1 MISESS
7 ITPYA
12 VPRAIRLIQ
21 GDPVPSRKPKAIPLA
36 DERPEGE
43 PTTRRRRSEA
53 QQQKNEE
60 TRVRLLN
67 AAARV
72 IGKYGYAGCSI
83 ARVAARAKVAHG
95 TFYLHFKS
103 QQDLFDQLLP
113 ALGAEMLEVI
123 GKAVRD
129 SKSLIELE
137 HRGLVANFDYL
148 VQHPYLHR
156 VTSEAELY
164 APVAYRQYFE
174 ELAKPYKKSLRR
186 SMAAQSQPAFNEE
199 QLDAVISMLLGAR
212 YYLLTRF
219 CVQGNS
225 LKPLTKELTETY
237 LRFVAEGLGAKLETA
252 IIAKAAPAAEVV
264 PLAPRRKRK
273 AEG

>member
-1 MISESS
+1 LTVPPRKAKSS
-7 ITPYA
+7 SPT
-12 VPRAIRLIQ
+12 
-21 GDPVPSRKPKAIPLA
+21 
-36 DERPEGE
+36 DEKE
-43 PTTRRRRSEA
+43 PGPGRRRRSEA
-53 QQQKNEE
+53 QVQKNEE
-60 TRVRLLN
+60 TRARLLN

-103 QQDLFDQLLP
+103 QQDLFDHLLP

-164 APVAYRQYFE
+164 APLAYRQYFE

-186 SMAAQSQPAFNEE
+186 SMAAQSAPAFSEE

-219 CVQGNS
+219 CVEGNS
-225 LKPLTKELTETY
+225 LKPLTPELTQTY
-237 LRFVAEGLGAKLETA
+237 LRFVAEGLGVKLEAVAQTS
-252 IIAKAAPAAEVV
+252 AAPAAEVV
-264 PLAPRRKRK
+264 PLVPRRKRK
-273 AEG
+273 VAGQAGD

>member
-1 MISESS
+1 M
-7 ITPYA
+7 
-12 VPRAIRLIQ
+12 
-21 GDPVPSRKPKAIPLA
+21 PSRKPKAVPIA
-36 DERPEGE
+36 DDRPERE
-43 PTTRRRRSEA
+43 PATTRRRRSEA

-60 TRVRLLN
+60 TRIRLLN

-174 ELAKPYKKSLRR
+174 ELARPYKKSLRR
-186 SMAAQSQPAFNEE
+186 SMAAQSQPAFSEE

-225 LKPLTKELTETY
+225 VKPLTPELTQTY
-237 LRFVAEGLGAKLETA
+237 LRFVAEGLGVKPDLAMEV
-252 IIAKAAPAAEVV
+252 KAAPTGDVV
-264 PLAPRRKRK
+264 PLAPRRKRTM
-273 AEG
+273 AGQGRD

>member
-1 MISESS
+1 M
-7 ITPYA
+7 P
-12 VPRAIRLIQ
+12 PRKQKAAPASD
-21 GDPVPSRKPKAIPLA
+21 GAGENEKPA
-36 DERPEGE
+36 
-43 PTTRRRRSEA
+43 TRRRRSQA

-60 TRVRLLN
+60 TRARLLN

-137 HRGLVANFDYL
+137 QRGLTANFDYL

-156 VTSEAELY
+156 VTAEAELY

-186 SMAAQSQPAFNEE
+186 SMAAQSQPAFRED

-225 LKPLTKELTETY
+225 LKPLTPELTETY
-237 LRFVAEGLGAKLETA
+237 LRFVAEGLGVKPSPTETA
-252 IIAKAAPAAEVV
+252 LEPAAAEVV
-264 PLAPRRKRK
+264 PLAPRRRRK
-273 AEG
+273 VAGQGD

>member
-1 MISESS
+1 M
-7 ITPYA
+7 P
-12 VPRAIRLIQ
+12 PRKQKAAPASD
-21 GDPVPSRKPKAIPLA
+21 GAGENEKPA
-36 DERPEGE
+36 
-43 PTTRRRRSEA
+43 TRRRRSQA

-60 TRVRLLN
+60 TRARLLN

-137 HRGLVANFDYL
+137 QRGLTANFDYL

-156 VTSEAELY
+156 VTAEAELY

-186 SMAAQSQPAFNEE
+186 SMAAQSQPAFRED

-225 LKPLTKELTETY
+225 LKPLTPELTETY
-237 LRFVAEGLGAKLETA
+237 LRFVAEGLGVKPA
-252 IIAKAAPAAEVV
+252 IATEASAAPAAGVV
-264 PLAPRRKRK
+264 PLAPRRRRK
-273 AEG
+273 VQGWD

>member
-1 MISESS
+1 MGASEQ
-7 ITPYA
+7 
-12 VPRAIRLIQ
+12 VRK
-21 GDPVPSRKPKAIPLA
+21 RKPSAEKVERNEATRLA
-36 DERPEGE
+36 LIE
-43 PTTRRRRSEA
+43 
-53 QQQKNEE
+53 
-60 TRVRLLN
+60 
-67 AAARV
+67 AAAKIVGR
-72 IGKYGYAGCSI
+72 YGYSGCSI
-83 ARVAARAKVAHG
+83 ARVTAKAKVAHG

-137 HRGLVANFDYL
+137 HRGLGANFDYL

-186 SMAAQSQPAFNEE
+186 SMAAQSQPAFSEE

-225 LKPLTKELTETY
+225 LKPLTPELTETY
-237 LRFVAEGLGAKLETA
+237 LRFVANGL
-252 IIAKAAPAAEVV
+252 KAGPLAPFLAAQEQAPAAEVV

-273 AEG
+273 LAAE

>member
-1 MISESS
+1 M
-7 ITPYA
+7 
-12 VPRAIRLIQ
+12 
-21 GDPVPSRKPKAIPLA
+21 PSRKPKAIPLA
-36 DERPEGE
+36 DERPGGE
-43 PTTRRRRSEA
+43 PAPTRRRRSEA

-186 SMAAQSQPAFNEE
+186 SMAAQSQPAFSEE

-225 LKPLTKELTETY
+225 LKPLTRELTETY
-237 LRFVAEGLGAKLETA
+237 LRFVAEGLGVKLETA
-252 IIAKAAPAAEVV
+252 VIAKAAPAAEVV

-273 AEG
+273 VAGE

>member
-1 MISESS
+1 M
-7 ITPYA
+7 
-12 VPRAIRLIQ
+12 
-21 GDPVPSRKPKAIPLA
+21 
-36 DERPEGE
+36 
-43 PTTRRRRSEA
+43 
-53 QQQKNEE
+53 
-60 TRVRLLN
+60 RLLN

-137 HRGLVANFDYL
+137 QRGLTANFDYL

-186 SMAAQSQPAFNEE
+186 SMAAQSQPAFSEE

-225 LKPLTKELTETY
+225 LKPLTRELTDTY
-237 LRFVAEGLGAKLETA
+237 LRFVAEGLGVKLETA
-252 IIAKAAPAAEVV
+252 IIAKAVPAAEVV

-273 AEG
+273 AGG

>member
-1 MISESS
+1 M
-7 ITPYA
+7 
-12 VPRAIRLIQ
+12 
-21 GDPVPSRKPKAIPLA
+21 PSRKPKAIPLA

-43 PTTRRRRSEA
+43 PAPTRRRRSEA

-60 TRVRLLN
+60 TRMRLLN

-137 HRGLVANFDYL
+137 QRGLTANFDYL

-186 SMAAQSQPAFNEE
+186 SMAAQSQPAFSEE

-237 LRFVAEGLGAKLETA
+237 LRFVAEGLGVKLDLPLAIAATA
-252 IIAKAAPAAEVV
+252 QAAEVI
-264 PLAPRRKRK
+264 PLAPTRKRK
-273 AEG
+273 AAGK

>member
-1 MISESS
+1 VK
-7 ITPYA
+7 TA
-12 VPRAIRLIQ
+12 A
-21 GDPVPSRKPKAIPLA
+21 PSDENELA
-36 DERPEGE
+36 PG
-43 PTTRRRRSEA
+43 RRRRSEA
-53 QQQKNEE
+53 QVQKNEE
-60 TRVRLLN
+60 TRTRLLN

-186 SMAAQSQPAFNEE
+186 SMAAQSEPAFSEE

-219 CVQGNS
+219 CVEGNS
-225 LKPLTKELTETY
+225 LKPLTPELTQTY
-237 LRFVAEGLGAKLETA
+237 LRFVAEGLGVKLEA
-252 IIAKAAPAAEVV
+252 AAEVSAAPAAEVV
-264 PLAPRRKRK
+264 PLVPRRKRNV
-273 AEG
+273 AGQGGD

>member
-1 MISESS
+1 M
-7 ITPYA
+7 PPRKQKA
-12 VPRAIRLIQ
+12 VA
-21 GDPVPSRKPKAIPLA
+21 DDKAQTGQPA
-36 DERPEGE
+36 
-43 PTTRRRRSEA
+43 TRRRRSEA

-60 TRVRLLN
+60 TRARLLN

-164 APVAYRQYFE
+164 APTAHRQYFE

-186 SMAAQSQPAFNEE
+186 SMAAQSRPAFSEE

-225 LKPLTKELTETY
+225 LKPLTRELTETY
-237 LRFVAEGLGAKLETA
+237 LRFVAEGLGVKLVTA
-252 IIAKAAPAAEVV
+252 EPAALESAAAEPAAEAEVV
-264 PLAPRRKRK
+264 PLAPRRRRK
-273 AEG
+273 AAG